1 MNVHGKTRH
10 RSLYGTVRS
19 MVPSRGTPITPGL
32 EDLMYT
38 PPYFYHIPP
47 PPQPLNTYPGRKR
60 RKKGSSS
67 GKILFPSPMFPYP
80 VLHCLIRQNK
90 RRGKEENIVGYG
102 KRSTHD

>member
-1 MNVHGKTRH
+1 MMNIHGKTGRQ

-60 RKKGSSS
+60 RKKTSPAKSKEAQPSSLRVQLLGSLR
-67 GKILFPSPMFPYP
+67 IL
-80 VLHCLIRQNK
+80 
-90 RRGKEENIVGYG
+90 
-102 KRSTHD
+102 